1 MRLTDTINFAR
12 SNVGRTPLRTA
23 LTATGIAIG
32 TAAVVTLLA
41 LGNGIQAIAVGQA
54 ASFSAVT
61 SVLVFPGVN
70 GTHPQPIT
78 PANVATFRTY
88 GQVKSVVTSLSTPG
102 LRIAI
107 DGKSV
112 DTRSDAKSPLAD
124 GVTLISG
131 AGGGSMEVDGV
142 IVPKSLLAA
151 LGQSP
156 VSIVGRPITLTEG
169 GDVCCTDPNSGGL
182 VVLGPERSFA
192 AHVAGVVD
200 DSTNTQ
206 GGRGPNEVK
215 ATPAVSLAGP
225 LGATIDGAPGGQTGG
240 QYLDKQGYSSA
251 VVVTNDARVTAGI
264 AGRIKAMGLRAQ
276 DRADL
281 LARIDFFFNIIK
293 GGLGAI
299 GGIALLVATVGIANT
314 MIMTVLERTREIGI
328 MKALGAEPRTIRVLF
343 LTETALNGVIGG
355 VAGLVL
361 AFGASFLL
369 NFGFTKFIQSQG
381 GTVPGSLFVIPPL
394 LVLEAL
400 ALAIAVSLIGGALP
414 SRRAVRLQPL
424 DALRYE

>member
-1 MRLTDTINFAR
+1 MRFIDTINFAR
-12 SNVGRTPLRTA
+12 SNVGRTRLRTA

-61 SVLVFPGVN
+61 SVLVYPGAN
-70 GTHPQPIT
+70 GTDPRPIT
-78 PANVATFRTY
+78 PANIATFRTY
-88 GQVKSVVTSLSTPG
+88 GNVKSVVTSLNTPA
-102 LRIAI
+102 LRFTVG
-107 DGKSV
+107 GKSV
-112 DTRSDAKSPLAD
+112 NARSDAKSPIAD
-124 GVTLISG
+124 GATMLSG
-131 AGGGSMEVDGV
+131 GGGGSMETDGV
-142 IVPKSLLAA
+142 IVPKSLLSG
-151 LGQSP
+151 LGQTP
-156 VSIVGRPITLTEG
+156 LSIVGKSITLTEG
-169 GDVCCTDPNSGGL
+169 GDICCTDPNSGGL
-182 VVLGPERSFA
+182 VVLGPEHSFT

-200 DSTNTQ
+200 DSKNSQ
-206 GGRGPNEVK
+206 GGRGPNDVK
-215 ATPAVSLAGP
+215 ATPAISLAGP
-225 LGATIDGAPGGQTGG
+225 LGAEIDAAPGGQTGA
-240 QYLDKQGYSSA
+240 QYLDKQGYSNA
-251 VVVTNDARVTAGI
+251 VVVTNDARATAGI
-264 AGRIKAMGLRAQ
+264 ATRIRALGLRAQ

-281 LARIDFFFNIIK
+281 LSRIDFFFNIIK

-355 VAGLVL
+355 VAGLLL

-381 GTVPGSLFVIPPL
+381 GTVPGSLFVIPPA
-394 LVLEAL
+394 LVLGAL